1 MVEDDRVKDVTVVV
15 RPMQYL
21 LARGAGDQGTEKELE
36 NLPEEGILG
45 LELDINDQDSLGRL
59 FDNGVIVDHARIKLV
74 VEERKKV
81 LVVKGMALD
90 WELVLSSVEGEKV
103 AGIVLGT
110 GDINATV
117 KKVDTVVPPVDLNS
131 SDIAWD
137 SITKYFTLC
146 QAPEFSVRATLFD
159 GLCLKHQS
167 LFAEAATSYIR
178 MINELSDLRSVKL
191 LKQVRILG

>member
-90 WELVLSSVEGEKV
+90 WELVLSSVEGENV
-103 AGIVLGT
+103 SGIVLGT

-137 SITKYFTLC
+137 SITKYLTLC

-191 LKQVRILG
+191 LEQVRILG

>member
-45 LELDINDQDSLGRL
+45 LELDITDQDSLGRL
-59 FDNGVIVDHARIKLV
+59 FDNGVIVDHAGIKLV

-103 AGIVLGT
+103 SGIVLGT

-137 SITKYFTLC
+137 SITKYLTLC

-191 LKQVRILG
+191 LEQVRILG